1 MFKASYCLGY
11 ICIKYCLTLSEPF
24 CEETGVNDDRNSWGH
39 SYFNV
44 RGKILGLL
52 IDERRRKHVP
62 KMFPLIKNLGWG
74 FKDDLTSLQS

>member
-11 ICIKYCLTLSEPF
+11 ICIKYCLTRSGLSR
-24 CEETGVNDDRNSWGH
+24 EETGVNDDRNSLGH

-74 FKDDLTSLQS
+74 FKDDLTPLQS